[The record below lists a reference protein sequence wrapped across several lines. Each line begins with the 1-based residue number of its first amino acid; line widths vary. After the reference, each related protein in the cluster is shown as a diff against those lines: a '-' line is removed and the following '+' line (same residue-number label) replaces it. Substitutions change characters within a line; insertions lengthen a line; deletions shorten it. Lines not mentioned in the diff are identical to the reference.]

1 MKDRPAYLVLFFA
14 ATLVSFAF
22 STQAQAQ
29 ASRTWVSGVGDD
41 ANPCSRTAPCKTFAG
56 AISKTAGGGE
66 IDCLDPGGY
75 GAVTITKSITID
87 CGAGQVGSVLVAGT
101 NGINVAAAA
110 TDIVR
115 IRNLSIQ
122 GITTGLTGILGS
134 NMGALYVEN
143 VVITGFKAGNAA
155 GIRFQ
160 PSNASAKLFV
170 TDSIMDHNGISTTT
184 GGGIVVVPSGAGSA
198 NVQITNTKLVD
209 NSVGLHLVST
219 GPMTVAVQGGMVATN
234 AGDGIS
240 ATATAALNLTIT
252 GTSVVNNFANGVLA
266 SGAAATV
273 RIGGATISG
282 NTTGVSFAG
291 ATMQSFKNNQI
302 AGNSTDGT
310 PIPAFPGPGGTAL
323 Q

>member
-1 MKDRPAYLVLFFA
+1 MTMKKLAFLMAFFGVLLVPFVL
-14 ATLVSFAF
+14 
-22 STQAQAQ
+22 STPAQAQ

-56 AISKTAGGGE
+56 AISKTSPGGE
-66 IDCLDPGGY
+66 IDCLDPGGF

-87 CGAGQVGSVLVAGT
+87 CGAGQVGSILAAGT
-101 NGINVAAAA
+101 NGINVSAAA

-122 GITTGLTGILGS
+122 GITTGSTGILGTS
-134 NMGALYVEN
+134 MGALYVEN
-143 VVITGFKAGNAA
+143 VVITGFNTGYAE

-160 PSNASAKLFV
+160 PTNAS
-170 TDSIMDHNGISTTT
+170 SIMDHNGISTTT
-184 GGGIVVVPSGAGSA
+184 GGGIVVVPSTGSA

-209 NSVGLHLVST
+209 NSVGLNLVSS
-219 GPMTVAVQGGMVATN
+219 GGMFVAVQGGMVATN
-234 AGDGIS
+234 DGDGIRAV
-240 ATATAALNLTIT
+240 ATAVLNLTIT
-252 GTSVVNNFANGVLA
+252 GTSIVNNFGTGVLA

-273 RIGGATISG
+273 RIGGATISD
-282 NTTGVSFAG
+282 NTTGVRFAG
-291 ATMQSFKNNQI
+291 ATMQSFKNNRI
-302 AGNSTDGT
+302 AGNNTDGT

>member
-1 MKDRPAYLVLFFA
+1 M
-14 ATLVSFAF
+14 
-22 STQAQAQ
+22 
-29 ASRTWVSGVGDD
+29 RT
-41 ANPCSRTAPCKTFAG
+41 PCTRVAPCKTFAG
-56 AISKTAGGGE
+56 AISKTAPGGE
-66 IDCLDPGGY
+66 IDCLDPGGF

-87 CGAGQVGSVLVAGT
+87 CGAGQVGSILAAGT
-101 NGINVAAAA
+101 NGINVSAAA
-110 TDIVR
+110 TDVVR

-122 GITTGLTGILGS
+122 GVTTGSTGILATT
-134 NMGALYVEN
+134 MGALYVEN
-143 VVITGFKAGNAA
+143 VVITGFNVGNAA

-160 PSNASAKLFV
+160 PTNASAKLFV

-184 GGGIVVVPSGAGSA
+184 GGGIVVVPGAAGSA

-209 NSVGLHLVST
+209 NSIGLNLLSSSA
-219 GPMTVAVQGGMVATN
+219 MFVAVQGGMVATN
-234 AGDGIS
+234 DGDGIR
-240 ATATAALNLTIT
+240 AVATAALNLTIT
-252 GTSVVNNFANGVLA
+252 GTSIVNNFGTGVLA

-302 AGNSTDGT
+302 AGNITDGT
-310 PIPAFPGPGGTAL
+310 PIPAFPDPGGTPL